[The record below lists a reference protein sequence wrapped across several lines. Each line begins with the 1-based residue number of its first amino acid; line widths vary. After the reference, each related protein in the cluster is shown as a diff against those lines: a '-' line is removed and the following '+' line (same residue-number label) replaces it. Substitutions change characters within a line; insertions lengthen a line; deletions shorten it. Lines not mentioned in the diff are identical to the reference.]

1 VITVGTMMN
10 KTQLKKYAT
19 QAKRNFDF
27 PARKGYEAGQFVMV
41 YDGETFEKDWDNL
54 CTKYGDGYTMGWK
67 EAIDQIEKN
76 QVWEVFT
83 REWDEH
89 FSNAVCRDEATVC
102 DVNLIDFRK
111 ADITVTNK

>member
-1 VITVGTMMN
+1 MAKA
-10 KTQLKKYAT
+10 KTQLRKYAT
-19 QAKRNFDF
+19 KAKKNFDF

-54 CTKYGDGYTMGWK
+54 WTKYGDGYTMGWK
-67 EAIDQIEKN
+67 EAIDQIEKD

-89 FSNAVCRDEATVC
+89 LVMLYADMRQQYVM
-102 DVNLIDFRK
+102 LI
-111 ADITVTNK
+111 